1 MAPPL
6 KVYYQIEYFNEALGD
21 WRAAISRREDLENTQ
36 KIMLSLVESHLET
49 LRSKSYRIIKITK
62 DKLLNEVVTP
72 VFEVNLN
79 KPSIKFYGE
88 SK

>member
-6 KVYYQIEYFNEALGD
+6 KIYYQIEYFNEALGE

-36 KIMLSLVESHLET
+36 KIMLSLVESHLES

-62 DKLLNEVVTP
+62 DKLFNEAATTI
-72 VFEVNLN
+72 FEVTLN
-79 KPSIKFYGE
+79 KPSVKYYGE
-88 SK
+88 PK